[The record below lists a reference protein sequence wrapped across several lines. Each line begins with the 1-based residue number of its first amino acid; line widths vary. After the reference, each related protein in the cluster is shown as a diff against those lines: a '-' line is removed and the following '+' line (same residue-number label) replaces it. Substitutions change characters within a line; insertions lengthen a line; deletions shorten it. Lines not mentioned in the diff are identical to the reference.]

1 MKKVFKNIKNGRL
14 YILVE
19 LKPKIYTAV
28 PLNSDGSAISNCD
41 MIDFVPVADSSRIQI
56 R

>member
-1 MKKVFKNIKNGRL
+1 MRKVFKNIKNGRL

-28 PLNSDGSAISNCD
+28 PLNSDGAAISNCD
-41 MIDFVPVADSSRIQI
+41 MIDFVPVTDSPGIQSR
-56 R
+56 

>member
-1 MKKVFKNIKNGRL
+1 MKRIFKNIKNGKL

-19 LKPKIYTAV
+19 LKPRIYTAV
-28 PLNSDGSAISNCD
+28 PLNSDGSAISNCN
-41 MIDFVPVADSSRIQI
+41 MIDFVPVADSSGIQS